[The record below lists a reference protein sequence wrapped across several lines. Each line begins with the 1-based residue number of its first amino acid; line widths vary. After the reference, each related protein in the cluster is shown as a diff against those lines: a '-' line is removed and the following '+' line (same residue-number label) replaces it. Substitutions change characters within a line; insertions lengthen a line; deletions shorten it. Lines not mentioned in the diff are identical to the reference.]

1 MNTYRIYFEFYGKK
15 MMTSITAKTKQ
26 EAINQL
32 RHKIEIHEVRN
43 LNKPD
48 NPFNGTSLEG
58 IFGQIFDN

>member
-32 RHKIEIHEVRN
+32 RHKIEIHKVEN
-43 LNKPD
+43 LNKPE
-48 NPFNGTSLEG
+48 NPFKGG
-58 IFGQIFDN
+58 PFGDIFGKIFED